1 MALSAL
7 STSPCD
13 TVSYSDSSPT
23 SITLH
28 ICVIGLFRLTLAL
41 GSKTR
46 YWYSIPRRC
55 ILKNPSWPSFV
66 TSAANCALP
75 VRSMYT
81 GRPAASSP
89 WYDAG
94 YIAAFARNSSSSS
107 GEDNRASMSFSSR
120 HAIVARNIDVA
131 LVTSS
136 FRARRY
142 RSNAPVSPPLAHIVL
157 GTTTFSS
164 FSAARNDANAVS
176 SSGVDGTSSTVRAS
190 GSRIGS
196 VSNTEL
202 APAGWCAAVG
212 WPWGCQMAAID
223 EQREIARKKVFFHIC
238 RQKRFSSRP
247 SRLRA
252 PNVPPVLLEQVSHD
266 LVRLP

>member
-1 MALSAL
+1 MFLSAA

-28 ICVIGLFRLTLAL
+28 ICVTGAFLRTLAL
-41 GSKTR
+41 GNKTR

-55 ILKNPSWPSFV
+55 IRKNPSWPSFC
-66 TSAANCALP
+66 TNAANRALP

-107 GEDNRASMSFSSR
+107 GEDNRASMSFSAR
-120 HAIVARNIDVA
+120 HAIVARNIA
-131 LVTSS
+131 IAFATSS

-157 GTTTFSS
+157 GTTTSSS
-164 FSAARNDANAVS
+164 FRAARNDANALVS
-176 SSGVDGTSSTVRAS
+176 SGEEGTSSTVGSS
-190 GSRIGS
+190 GSR
-196 VSNTEL
+196 
-202 APAGWCAAVG
+202 
-212 WPWGCQMAAID
+212 MY
-223 EQREIARKKVFFHIC
+223 
-238 RQKRFSSRP
+238 
-247 SRLRA
+247 
-252 PNVPPVLLEQVSHD
+252 
-266 LVRLP
+266 